1 MLDPLSRSAA
11 LDGLCRMDRIAA
23 VVLDR
28 LFDLTQQAAR
38 FSSGSQ
44 PWASLAAYDADDFAS
59 FTSGGTP

>member
-1 MLDPLSRSAA
+1 
-11 LDGLCRMDRIAA
+11 MDRIAA